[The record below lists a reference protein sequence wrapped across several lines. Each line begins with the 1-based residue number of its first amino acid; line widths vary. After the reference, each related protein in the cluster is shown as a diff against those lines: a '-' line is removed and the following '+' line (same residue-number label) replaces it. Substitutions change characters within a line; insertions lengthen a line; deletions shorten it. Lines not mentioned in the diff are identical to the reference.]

1 MADSRE
7 ETGKGPSRP
16 YATLDLKATEVGAK
30 PPGGASAADKGPP
43 ASGLL
48 AASSAF
54 FRDGGRTAGV
64 VLQFGAGL
72 AGAAL
77 ALLAF
82 LLFAAPPDAG
92 SEAARQVASLESRL
106 RALEGGQAR
115 VGELPGR
122 LETLTRANA
131 RLESS
136 QGKLASELKAVE
148 ERVGGAAPELAE
160 RLGKLETAITTLS
173 VSGGGEANEVVRAGL
188 ERFQRELAAAKADAG
203 RLGDRLDRAEQQ
215 LRAAQGAVEGVKA
228 DLERGLKGM
237 AKADELAPLVARV
250 TGLDK
255 ELQGYL
261 KREADRSANTSRIVL
276 SLELSNLKRAID
288 RGDSFAA
295 ELAAVKRVAGDS
307 LNLAPLAR
315 YAGEGLPPLSELAKS
330 FRQVAN
336 SMRDAEAETRDAPLF
351 ERLLSG
357 AKSMVRVRKSAFAA
371 DDGSLDATIARIE
384 LALKE
389 NRLSDLLAEAK
400 KLPAKA
406 ALAGE
411 DWLRRV
417 EMRQQVEQA
426 LAETEA
432 ALKSSLAAN
441 PAAPDRRQ

>member
-1 MADSRE
+1 MADSKE

-30 PPGGASAADKGPP
+30 PGAGSAAADKAPP
-43 ASGLL
+43 ASGSR
-48 AASSAF
+48 AASWASL
-54 FRDGGRTAGV
+54 RDGRTAGV
-64 VLQFGAGL
+64 LLHAAAGL
-72 AGAAL
+72 AGGAL

-82 LLFAAPPDAG
+82 LLFASPPDPAN
-92 SEAARQVASLESRL
+92 EAARQVASWESRL

-115 VGELPGR
+115 VLELPGR
-122 LETLTRANA
+122 LETLTGANA
-131 RLESS
+131 RLEST
-136 QGKLASELKAVE
+136 QGKLASELKAME
-148 ERVGGAAPELAE
+148 ERVGSAAPDLAD
-160 RLGKLETAITTLS
+160 RLGKLETAVTSLS

-188 ERFQRELAAAKADAG
+188 DRFQRDLAAAKADVG

-228 DLERGLKGM
+228 ELERGLKGT
-237 AKADELAPLVARV
+237 AKSEELALLLARV
-250 TGLDK
+250 DALDK

-261 KREADRSANTSRIVL
+261 KREADRSANTSRVVL
-276 SLELSNLKRAID
+276 SLELSNLKRAIE

-307 LNLAPLAR
+307 LNLTPLAR
-315 YAGEGLPPLSELAKS
+315 YAGEGLPPVSELAKS

-336 SMRDAEAETRDAPLF
+336 AMRDAEAETRDAPLF

-357 AKSMVRVRKSAFAA
+357 ARSIVRIRKSTYAA
-371 DDGSLDATIARIE
+371 DDGSLDAMIARME

-400 KLPAKA
+400 KLPPKA

-411 DWLRRV
+411 DWLRRL
-417 EMRQQVEQA
+417 EMRRQVEQA

-432 ALKSSLAAN
+432 ALKSSLAAS
-441 PAAPDRRQ
+441 PAATDRRQ